1 MPANRISASLS
12 TTEQQDIMSAIATIS
27 QNLTFLVDLGPE
39 ERRAMTKLGDRNR
52 AFTRKALEIATQNP
66 DFLPRSFN
74 VEEMRRDF
82 ELFEALQ
89 PMLLALT
96 RLQELIDDTAVAAG
110 NEAYAAALEVYR
122 YAKANGTLAGLDNL
136 VDAMGQRFAQQ
147 SSRGYEMSTIKS
159 CRRQL
164 FFPYLKHRKVIDIWM
179 SIIGYEMLIN
189 TRKILQMTH
198 QSIES

>member
-12 TTEQQDIMSAIATIS
+12 TTEQQDIMNAIATIS
-27 QNLTFLVDLGPE
+27 QKLSFLVDLSPE
-39 ERRAMTKLGDRNR
+39 ERRTMTKLGDRNR

-66 DFLPRSFN
+66 DFLPRSFE
-74 VEEMRRDF
+74 VAELRRDF

-122 YAKANGTLAGLDNL
+122 YAKANGTVAGLDNL
-136 VDAMGQRFAQQ
+136 VDEMGQRFTQQ
-147 SSRGYEMSTIKS
+147 SGRGRSAAARSSNGSSTAS
-159 CRRQL
+159 
-164 FFPYLKHRKVIDIWM
+164 
-179 SIIGYEMLIN
+179 SG
-189 TRKILQMTH
+189 
-198 QSIES
+198 S